1 MTTHSVMG
9 YSNIDTVTT
18 GTSVGSLGYTSQ
30 KFTDWRELGAFS
42 RRPLNG
48 KALILLKSREP
59 RKIPLMVDAS
69 PSTG

>member
-1 MTTHSVMG
+1 MG

-30 KFTDWRELGAFS
+30 KFTDWWRELGAG